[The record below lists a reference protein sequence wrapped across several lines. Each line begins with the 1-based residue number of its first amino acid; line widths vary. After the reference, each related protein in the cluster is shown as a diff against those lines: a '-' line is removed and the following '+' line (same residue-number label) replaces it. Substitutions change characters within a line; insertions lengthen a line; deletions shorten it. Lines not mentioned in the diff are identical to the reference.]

1 MKVSIGISGIP
12 GAGKGLFA
20 EQDFK
25 RGQLIIPVTG
35 PHYTAQEIMDVHCEN
50 EYLLALNDG
59 TGDCI
64 EVTNEARYA
73 NDAKGITAIPG
84 VVNNAQF
91 WYAEDHSM
99 YLSATR
105 TIKKGQEIFV
115 SYGKSYWSE
124 HFREQKLQQA
134 ASR

>member
-1 MKVSIGISGIP
+1 MKVSIGSSGIP

-20 EQDFK
+20 EHDFK
-25 RGQLIIPVTG
+25 RGELIIPVTG
-35 PHYTAQEIMDVHCEN
+35 PHYTAKETIEVHYEN
-50 EYLLALNDG
+50 EYLLELNDG

-73 NDAKGITAIPG
+73 NDAKGITAMPG

-91 WYAEDHSM
+91 WSAEDHTM

-115 SYGKSYWSE
+115 SYGKAYWRE
-124 HFREQKLQQA
+124 ILKEQKLKQA
-134 ASR
+134 TSR